1 MRLCFHRSLIYKPR
15 WLCWLRRGLQGIFL
29 VVRIQSRPMSNIF
42 LFIILHHL
50 KIPLKCKFPSYNYET
65 KVLRKDFKY
74 LSNKRSP
81 ATILLGK
88 YSRPYAVI
96 KDPTFT
102 YFWKKSWKNWVKI
115 EKSGYFQKLLYSIAL
130 QKLQALR

>member
-102 YFWKKSWKNWVKI
+102 YFWKKPLLSIIFSKMNKRRVFSNCVGPGI
-115 EKSGYFQKLLYSIAL
+115 FSQKE
-130 QKLQALR
+130 